1 MSPKFKS
8 LFQSSKSR
16 SQSSATATQPPAQT
30 IDGPASTASNL
41 PRPRDAIGPGT
52 HYGIGVLYDPSENS
66 KQAIVDIVFVHGLTG
81 NSYNT
86 WLHKKTGTHWP
97 SALLEQDIPEARILT
112 FGYDA
117 DVVNV
122 WNPASRSRLSNHAEN
137 MIANLVRKRER
148 TGTETRKIL
157 FVAHSLGG
165 LVTECA
171 LEYSKTAR
179 ESHLH
184 PIERCTVG
192 IVFLGVPHCG
202 ADLESWASFGGKLV
216 SIVRQTNTD
225 ILKVLNPGSEMLRM
239 VENRFHRIL
248 ELRKDEKYEIAVT
261 CFYEEVAVVGVGVV

>member
-1 MSPKFKS
+1 
-8 LFQSSKSR
+8 
-16 SQSSATATQPPAQT
+16 
-30 IDGPASTASNL
+30 
-41 PRPRDAIGPGT
+41 
-52 HYGIGVLYDPSENS
+52 
-66 KQAIVDIVFVHGLTG
+66 
-81 NSYNT
+81 
-86 WLHKKTGTHWP
+86 
-97 SALLEQDIPEARILT
+97 
-112 FGYDA
+112 
-117 DVVNV
+117 
-122 WNPASRSRLSNHAEN
+122 

-184 PIERCTVG
+184 QIERCTVG
-192 IVFLGVPHCG
+192 VVFLGVPHCG
-202 ADLESWASFGGKLV
+202 ADLESWASFGGKLI

-248 ELRKDEKYEIAVT
+248 ELRKDEKYEIAIT